1 MGIASDY
8 IIDKNKL
15 SGGGDAVK
23 GMYLGGDVMQ
33 AYLGSSQV
41 FNRALYSIEA
51 FDILIPAEGTAD
63 MKGTC
68 LVDSF
73 KTDRDGTQTSVD
85 YTISPT
91 SIDANDTDE
100 EKTGF
105 YTVTQNVSG
114 LKTTGQYTQAAK
126 VLLGYTYHGLKVTSV
141 TYMYAPAN
149 GGFITPVV
157 GYSGTRR
164 AVYSNGE
171 TVDESWGSNTS
182 VLLSATGKAL
192 VTGATFDSKINVGKV
207 YAPDLG
213 TTESDTR
220 AVAQIT
226 ALTIEAI
233 DGSVLAWSG
242 TVYAYQFENVRT
254 TTYSTPVVTASY
266 TDIGANGSAAILT
279 ITWSQTKTDS
289 YSSGADPVET
299 PLSGTIDNAATS
311 GNRITSINGTI
322 HLTGASLVTTSGS
335 ASRGN
340 ITANSLEYT
349 SKERTKAY
357 VVSVTVSINGKSAT
371 KSVTVYQAANVVSS
385 YYTTPE
391 ITSVTAGDVG
401 AGGAAASISVKYSQ
415 SLVTTSTANPSGKSS
430 SVGGTTSPAT
440 VMGET
445 VSNNGAKS
453 GVKIVADSL
462 GSTVK
467 SRSVVYTVL
476 SVSITANNKTGL
488 WSGEL
493 DVYQAANS
501 ITKYERTSY
510 TVNITANPTS
520 GVNSAGGTSVLT
532 CNAIETLGYYYTSDP
547 DNIGS
552 YKSHSM
558 YGNLKTNLGTLSTN
572 QIIGTGKQATLTLGE
587 NTGAARTATVTM
599 TATSTVGQTDIVV
612 SCTVK
617 QDAVRYSFYSN
628 TLAAIGA
635 SGGEMILLI
644 FSTRNDKAF
653 PITASNIAVSGI
665 TGTSVAVSVADS
677 TTGEYKVTVSG
688 IGANTS
694 TSQRTFTVTATQPSS
709 GETVTWDATQA
720 GASLIKGKVATILTA
735 QFTNNS
741 TYAGV
746 SYSIYFDATDTT
758 YYTGGTISNVTI
770 QLNTKIDGT
779 GTVIASIK
787 IYDSLQVAAGSKST
801 TKLGTLN
808 NSTGSSTIYVLVYYD
823 NALQYKT
830 MPMLR
835 PELQ

>member
-51 FDILIPAEGTAD
+51 LDILIPAEGTAD

-73 KTDRDGTQTSVD
+73 KTDRDGAVTEVD
-85 YTISPT
+85 YTISP
-91 SIDANDTDE
+91 SSLDANDTDD

-114 LKTTGQYTQAAK
+114 LKTPGKYTQAAK

-164 AVYSNGE
+164 AVYSNGD

-192 VTGATFDSKINVGKV
+192 VTGATFDSRIDIGKV

-242 TVYAYQFENVRT
+242 TVYAYQFENVKT
-254 TTYSTPVVTASY
+254 TTYGTPTVTASY
-266 TDIGANGSAAILT
+266 TDIGANGSAAVLT

-299 PLSGTIDNAATS
+299 SLSGTINNAATS
-311 GNRITSINGTI
+311 GNRITSISGTR
-322 HLTGASLVTTSGS
+322 HLTGASLITTSGS

-340 ITANSLEYT
+340 ITAGSLEYT
-349 SKERTKAY
+349 SKVRTKAY

-558 YGNLKTNLGTLSTN
+558 YGNLKTNLGTLSTS

-617 QDAVRYSFYSN
+617 QNAVRYSFYSN

-635 SGGEMILLI
+635 SGGEMVLLI

-823 NALQYKT
+823 NTLQYKT
-830 MPMLR
+830 QPMMK

>member
-1 MGIASDY
+1 M
-8 IIDKNKL
+8 
-15 SGGGDAVK
+15 
-23 GMYLGGDVMQ
+23 
-33 AYLGSSQV
+33 
-41 FNRALYSIEA
+41 
-51 FDILIPAEGTAD
+51 
-63 MKGTC
+63 
-68 LVDSF
+68 
-73 KTDRDGTQTSVD
+73 
-85 YTISPT
+85 
-91 SIDANDTDE
+91 
-100 EKTGF
+100 
-105 YTVTQNVSG
+105 
-114 LKTTGQYTQAAK
+114 
-126 VLLGYTYHGLKVTSV
+126 
-141 TYMYAPAN
+141 
-149 GGFITPVV
+149 
-157 GYSGTRR
+157 
-164 AVYSNGE
+164 
-171 TVDESWGSNTS
+171 
-182 VLLSATGKAL
+182 
-192 VTGATFDSKINVGKV
+192 
-207 YAPDLG
+207 
-213 TTESDTR
+213 
-220 AVAQIT
+220 
-226 ALTIEAI
+226 TIEAI

-266 TDIGANGSAAILT
+266 TDISANGSAAILT

-311 GNRITSINGTI
+311 GNRITSITGTR

-401 AGGAAASISVKYSQ
+401 AGGAAASISVKYTQ
-415 SLVTTSTANPSGKSS
+415 SLVTISTAKPSGKSS
-430 SVGGTTSPAT
+430 EVGGTTSPAT

-462 GSTVK
+462 GATVK
-467 SRSVVYTVL
+467 SRSIVYTVL
-476 SVSITANNKTGL
+476 SVSITANDKTGL

-493 DVYQAANS
+493 DVYQAANAV
-501 ITKYERTSY
+501 TKYERTSY
-510 TVNITANPTS
+510 TVNISANPTT

-558 YGNLKTNLGTLSTN
+558 YGNLKTNIGTLSTN

-587 NTGAARTATVTM
+587 NTGIERTATVTM

-617 QDAVRYSFYSN
+617 QNAVRYSFYSN

-635 SGGEMILLI
+635 SGGEMVLLI

-665 TGTSVAVSVADS
+665 TGTSVAVDVADS

-709 GETVTWDATQA
+709 GKTVTWDAIQS
-720 GASLIKGKVATILTA
+720 GASQIKGKVATILTA

-779 GTVIASIK
+779 GTVIASTK

-830 MPMLR
+830 MPMLK

>member
-73 KTDRDGTQTSVD
+73 KTDRDGTPTSVD

-266 TDIGANGSAAILT
+266 TDISANGSAAILT

-289 YSSGADPVET
+289 YSSGADPVDT

-311 GNRITSINGTI
+311 GNRITSISGTR

-340 ITANSLEYT
+340 ITASSLAYT
-349 SKERTKAY
+349 AKDRTKAY

-385 YYTTPE
+385 YYTEPV

-401 AGGAAASISVKYSQ
+401 AGGAAASISVEYTQ
-415 SLVTTSTANPSGKSS
+415 DLVTTSTANPSGKSS
-430 SVGGTTSPAT
+430 AVGGTTSPAT

-462 GSTVK
+462 GATVK
-467 SRSVVYTVL
+467 SRSIVYTVL
-476 SVSITANNKTGL
+476 SVSITANEKTGL
-488 WSGEL
+488 WSGTL
-493 DVYQAANS
+493 NVYQAANAV
-501 ITKYERTSY
+501 TNTSY
-510 TVNITANPTS
+510 GAYSVSVTPSSSTMVSDGGKVTISASCTRVATYTYTS
-520 GVNSAGGTSVLT
+520 GSTSK
-532 CNAIETLGYYYTSDP
+532 ATLSEDATLSTT
-547 DNIGS
+547 I
-552 YKSHSM
+552 
-558 YGNLKTNLGTLSTN
+558 GTLSSTS
-572 QIIGTGKQATLTLGE
+572 ITGSGSATLTIPE
-587 NTGAARTATVTM
+587 NTGSARNITVTATAEDGT
-599 TATSTVGQTDIVV
+599 TKNTTTIA
-612 SCTVK
+612 
-617 QDAVRYSFYSN
+617 QDAVRYEFYSN
-628 TLAAIGA
+628 TLAAVGA

-735 QFTNNS
+735 RFTNNS

-746 SYSIYFDATDTT
+746 SYQIYFDATDTT
-758 YYTGGTISNVTI
+758 YYTGGTISNVYV

-779 GTVIASIK
+779 GTVIANTN

-823 NALQYKT
+823 NTLQYKT
-830 MPMLR
+830 MPMLK

>member
-1 MGIASDY
+1 MGKASDY
-8 IIDKNKL
+8 IVDKNKL
-15 SGGGDAVK
+15 KGGSDTAK
-23 GMYLGGDVMQ
+23 GLYFGGTAQQ
-33 AYLGSSQV
+33 AYLGSKLV

-51 FDILIPAEGTAD
+51 FDILIPAEGTEN

-73 KTDRDGTQTSVD
+73 KTDRDGKQTSVD

-91 SIDANDTDE
+91 SIEANETDE

-141 TYMYAPAN
+141 TYMYAPAS

-171 TVDESWGSNTS
+171 TEDESWGSNTS

-192 VTGATFDSKINVGKV
+192 VTGAVFDSKIDIGKV
-207 YAPDLG
+207 LAPDLG
-213 TTESDTR
+213 TTPSEIR

-233 DGSVLAWSG
+233 DGSILSWSG
-242 TVYAYQFENVRT
+242 TAYAYQFENVRT

-266 TDIGANGSAAILT
+266 TDISAGGSAAVLT
-279 ITWSQTKTDS
+279 ITWSQTKTES

-311 GNRITSINGTI
+311 GNRITSISGTR

-357 VVSVTVSINGKSAT
+357 DVSVTVSINGKSAT

-401 AGGAAASISVKYSQ
+401 AGGAAASISVKYTQ
-415 SLVTTSTANPSGKSS
+415 SLVTISTAKPSGKSS
-430 SVGGTTSPAT
+430 EVGGTKSPAT

-467 SRSVVYTVL
+467 SRSIVYTVL
-476 SVSITANNKTGL
+476 SVSITANEKTGL

-493 DVYQAANS
+493 DVYQAANAV
-501 ITKYERTSY
+501 TKYERTSY
-510 TVNITANPTS
+510 TVNISANPTT

-558 YGNLKTNLGTLSTN
+558 YGNLKTNIGTLSTN

-587 NTGAARTATVTM
+587 NTGIERTATVTM

-617 QDAVRYSFYSN
+617 QNAVRYSFYSN

-635 SGGEMILLI
+635 SGGEMVLLI

-665 TGTSVAVSVADS
+665 TGTSVAVDVADS

-709 GETVTWDATQA
+709 GKTVTWDAIQS
-720 GASLIKGKVATILTA
+720 GASQIKGKVSVVCTP
-735 QFTNNS
+735 QFTNN
-741 TYAGV
+741 TTFERV
-746 SYSIYFDATDTT
+746 SYTIYFDATNTT
-758 YYTGGTISNVTI
+758 YYTGGTISNVYV
-770 QLNTKIDGT
+770 QLNTKNDGT
-779 GTVIASIK
+779 GTVIANTK
-787 IYDSLQVAAGSKST
+787 IYDSLQVAAGSKSAS
-801 TKLGTLN
+801 KLGTLT
-808 NSTGSSTIYVLVYYD
+808 NSTGSSSVYFLVYYD

-830 MPMLR
+830 MPMLK